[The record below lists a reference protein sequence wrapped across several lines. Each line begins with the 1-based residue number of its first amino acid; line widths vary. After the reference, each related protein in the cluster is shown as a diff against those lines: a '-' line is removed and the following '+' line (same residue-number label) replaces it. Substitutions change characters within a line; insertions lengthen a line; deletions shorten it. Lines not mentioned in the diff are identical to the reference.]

1 MRSPAP
7 PCPLWEFSPGRCR
20 AKSALVHP
28 DPFTAPL
35 PPLTLGF
42 TGNRID
48 RDDRIR
54 RDPEALWAMTM
65 NPAARW
71 LVLDELRPVVRTA
84 GESVELRWARRSEAP
99 RGDAVFLGIDSE
111 GSPRFAIAGKA
122 GDIDDG
128 EPMDARA
135 LAMRLD
141 GATAGLVAQARSLVD
156 WHARHG
162 FCAVCGAATRPEKG
176 GYARRCEGCGAE
188 HFPRTDPVAIMLA
201 IDVERDL
208 CLLGRQP
215 RFPKGFLSAL
225 AGFVEAGETFEE
237 AVARELYEEA
247 GIRTGRVR
255 YVASQPWPFPSNLMM
270 GAFAEATSTEIRI
283 DEEELEEVV
292 WMSRDDVRSAL
303 AGHGPFAAPPP
314 LAIAHT
320 LLKAWIDL

>member
-1 MRSPAP
+1 MHS
-7 PCPLWEFSPGRCR
+7 
-20 AKSALVHP
+20 

-71 LVLDELRPVVRTA
+71 LVLDELRPLVRTD
-84 GESVELRWARRSEAP
+84 GESVELLWARRSEAP
-99 RGDAVFLGIDSE
+99 RGDAVFLGIDAE
-111 GSPRFAIAGKA
+111 GSPRFAVAGSDA
-122 GDIDDG
+122 DLDG

-176 GYARRCEGCGAE
+176 GYARRCEGCAAE

-201 IDVERDL
+201 IDLERDL

-255 YVASQPWPFPSNLMM
+255 YIASQPWPFPSNLMM

-292 WMSRDDVRSAL
+292 WMSRDSVRSAL
-303 AGHGPFAAPPP
+303 AGNGPFAAPPP

>member
-1 MRSPAP
+1 
-7 PCPLWEFSPGRCR
+7 
-20 AKSALVHP
+20 VHP

-42 TGNRID
+42 SGNRID

-71 LVLDELRPVVRTA
+71 LVLDELNPVVRRGA
-84 GESVELRWARRSEAP
+84 ESPELLWVRRSEAP
-99 RGDAVFLGIDSE
+99 RADAVFLGIDAE
-111 GSPRFAIAGKA
+111 GAPRFAVAGKA
-122 GDIDDG
+122 SDLDDG

-135 LAMRLD
+135 LASRLD

-162 FCAVCGAATRPEKG
+162 FCAVCGTATQPEKG
-176 GYARRCEGCGAE
+176 GYARRCQGCGAE

-201 IDVERDL
+201 IDLERDR

-215 RFPKGFLSAL
+215 RFPAGFLSAL

-303 AGHGPFAAPPP
+303 AGQGPFAVPPP